1 MKKDACLAMLLA
13 GGEGRRLAPLTA
25 SIAKPAVPFGGRC
38 RIIDYT
44 LSNCVHSG
52 INTIGVLTQ
61 YQAESLHDHIGDGGA
76 WQIAD
81 GGNPVKISL
90 LPASR
95 YGGEGYLGTADAIY
109 QNIDYIDSQNPE
121 HVLIL
126 SGDHIYQMDYNE
138 MSQHHANSGAS
149 ATIAVKRV
157 PWKDASRFGIM
168 TTSEGDR
175 IMRFDEKPKR
185 PRSNLASMGIYIF
198 RWADLRAALIE
209 DHANEAS
216 SHDFGA
222 DLIPQMLGSD
232 KNLYAYP
239 FDGYWRDVGT
249 IESLWEAHMDLID
262 EIAAASQTNNQ
273 LDAWP
278 ILTRERVQ
286 KIPAYRC
293 PKALIRSSYIHHGS
307 SVEGDVDRSI
317 VFGDVSIGKGA
328 DIRESIIMPG
338 ARIGANA
345 SVFRAIIGEG
355 AVIGQGAVI
364 GKWNDDI
371 TVIGAGEQI
380 AARPRFSV
388 TFNRLPHSVLA
399 YWEREMTSSLLEKMR
414 P

>member
-52 INTIGVLTQ
+52 INAIGVLTQ
-61 YQAESLHDHIGDGGA
+61 YQAESLHEHIGDGGA

-138 MSQHHANSGAS
+138 MLQHHANSGAS

-175 IMRFDEKPKR
+175 IIGFDEKPKR

-222 DLIPQMLGSD
+222 DLIPQLLGSD

-307 SVEGDVDRSI
+307 SVEGDLDRSI

-345 SVFRAIIGEG
+345 TVFRAIIGEG

-364 GKWNDDI
+364 GKWNGDI
-371 TVIGAGEQI
+371 TVIGAGDHI

-388 TFNRLPHSVLA
+388 TFNRLPH
-399 YWEREMTSSLLEKMR
+399 WEMTSSPLEKMR